1 MYSQLVSIYE
11 AWCSAERQQPRQMSH
26 TQTHGCELV
35 NFAVAGGRGRGQR
48 GGAGGH
54 VARARPLLLDILR
67 GGCAAELDAFAFDVL
82 MGGTTPC
89 NDDGEGQCRNAR
101 PELD

>member
-1 MYSQLVSIYE
+1 MGVL
-11 AWCSAERQQPRQMSH
+11 R
-26 TQTHGCELV
+26 
-35 NFAVAGGRGRGQR
+35 
-48 GGAGGH
+48 AGGH
-54 VARARPLLLDILR
+54 VARARPRPLLLDILR